1 MTRDAQP
8 SLTARQKLS
17 KQPKED
23 EEKFSQN
30 QTVVWL
36 LNFFKRCAGTIL
48 HFYAAFAHN

>member
-23 EEKFSQN
+23 EEKFSKPKLTKSDRRLAAQ
-30 QTVVWL
+30 
-36 LNFFKRCAGTIL
+36 FF
-48 HFYAAFAHN
+48 